1 MTEAGYSVDVR
12 TLDEFSP
19 RELYTMLKMRTDVFV
34 VEQKCPYP
42 ELDGKDPETLHL
54 RLLTDGE
61 LLACA
66 RIGKPSHA
74 ADPVVIGRV
83 VVSPTHRG
91 KRLGD
96 TLMTETIAACER
108 LFSGHPIVLSA
119 QSHLQ
124 RFYEA
129 FGFMAVSEEYLE
141 DDIPH
146 IDMERRLTAAAK

>member
-1 MTEAGYSVDVR
+1 MTEASYSVDVR
-12 TLDEFSP
+12 TLDEFTP

-42 ELDGKDPETLHL
+42 ELDGSDPETLHL
-54 RLLTDGE
+54 RLLSSGE

-66 RIGKPSHA
+66 RIGRPSGA
-74 ADPVVIGRV
+74 ADPTVIGRV
-83 VVSPTHRG
+83 VVSPNHRG
-91 KRLGD
+91 KRLGEV
-96 TLMTETIAACER
+96 LMKETIAACER

-124 RFYEA
+124 RFYET
-129 FGFMAVSEEYLE
+129 FGFIAASEEYLE

-146 IDMERRLTAAAK
+146 IDMKRGLTATTG